1 MPTLSAYPRGL
12 LPPLECIPVDHRQIP
27 FKFPP
32 DILLIL
38 PKARQ
43 TLMKGLELFFSW
55 KNKFF

>member
-38 PKARQ
+38 PKASQ
-43 TLMKGLELFFSW
+43 TLMKGLENIFFLE
-55 KNKFF
+55 K